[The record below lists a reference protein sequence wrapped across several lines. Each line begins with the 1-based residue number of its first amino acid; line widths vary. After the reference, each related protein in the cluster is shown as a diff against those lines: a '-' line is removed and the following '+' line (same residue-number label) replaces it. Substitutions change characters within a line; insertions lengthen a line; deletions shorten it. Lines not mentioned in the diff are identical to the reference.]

1 MRFESLETPVSDGR
15 RAILPGTE
23 YDRYFPKADGRDKV
37 IIRDGE
43 VKDTLGAMEQVVHT
57 YLGDTAKLAPVLQ
70 KPGLEATCRAI
81 WTFVYRHIQ
90 YRLDRPGLEQLRRPA
105 RTWQDRKSGA
115 DCDCMSILVSS
126 VLTNLKIPHSFRV
139 TRYSAAYWQHVY
151 VVVPKSGGGHYVID
165 GVLSR
170 FDYEKP
176 YTAKMDFPMDISGI
190 NVALLSGTEDGATSL
205 EEIYAHLLATR
216 ESLLR
221 RPGQLPAEEERP
233 LLQMLNY
240 AIQYFYTDKRD
251 AALEILERNEAAM
264 DAVSLPS
271 YSLDGELGKVKRS
284 FFKNVKKAAK
294 EAATSAKQVSPMAVA
309 SSVPLYTTLPPV
321 VVPKVPIEVSI
332 PTPSAPVQTQTPKPA
347 PKGLKKVLQTAG
359 NAVLRYNPVSIA
371 ARNGFLL
378 ALKLDVSGIASKLKW
393 AYASPAT
400 AAAKGITQQD
410 YEKSLRALAKVE
422 SLFAKKLQGKA
433 ESLKDA
439 ILKGRAGGLNGQL
452 GEPLT
457 AAAITA
463 AAPLIIATI
472 NILKEVG
479 LIGENVQVDEN
490 GIILQINKANSGQ
503 ALPAEEYIWTEAPME
518 APVIENKNENEM
530 DTPKPSGPGIIGW
543 VKANPVPT
551 LAIAGAVGLL
561 AMSALSKGKRTPGL
575 SGLPKGGR
583 RKKVKKGAYRSK
595 RRVKAVLIK

>member
-1 MRFESLETPVSDGR
+1 
-15 RAILPGTE
+15 
-23 YDRYFPKADGRDKV
+23 
-37 IIRDGE
+37 
-43 VKDTLGAMEQVVHT
+43 
-57 YLGDTAKLAPVLQ
+57 
-70 KPGLEATCRAI
+70 
-81 WTFVYRHIQ
+81 
-90 YRLDRPGLEQLRRPA
+90 
-105 RTWQDRKSGA
+105 
-115 DCDCMSILVSS
+115 MSILVSS

-151 VVVPKSGGGHYVID
+151 VIVPKSGGGHYVID

-190 NVALLSGTEDGATSL
+190 NVALLSGTEDGASSL

-221 RPGQLPAEEERP
+221 RPGQLPGEEERP

-294 EAATSAKQVSPMAVA
+294 EAATSAKQVSPVAVA

-321 VVPKVPIEVSI
+321 IVPTVPVI
-332 PTPSAPVQTQTPKPA
+332 PTAPVQTPAPTPSSKPA

-422 SLFAKKLQGKA
+422 ALFAKKLQGKA

-530 DTPKPSGPGIIGW
+530 DTPTPSGPGIIGW

-583 RKKVKKGAYRSK
+583 RKKGKKGAYRSK